1 LWIFAVLGCAA
12 TYRFAPARAPAR
24 WHWISVGSVVAA
36 TLWIAGSALFAF
48 YVGTVGSYTVVY
60 GALGGVVVLLLWFY
74 LSSFFLI
81 LGAEINAETERQT
94 RCDTTAGAGSPLGA
108 RGAFAADTVGPT
120 SEEMADGNV
129 NRGNRSLKPRRRR
142 PAE

>member
-1 LWIFAVLGCAA
+1 
-12 TYRFAPARAPAR
+12 
-24 WHWISVGSVVAA
+24 
-36 TLWIAGSALFAF
+36 
-48 YVGTVGSYTVVY
+48 VVY

-94 RCDTTAGAGSPLGA
+94 RCDTTAGTESPLGT

-120 SEEMADGNV
+120 SEEMADGDV